1 MMGMGGGGGGGG
13 GGGLGGLAGAIAAA
27 QAARNA
33 GNSVHQALGMSNSA
47 KPGNGSTNGSSNP
60 GQFVPKMSGRE
71 MLGHANKARIA
82 GNQIHSALGMA
93 RPPAPGTPGHAPSPP
108 PPPPQGGGDFEGEV
122 VGGGRGMAGIDF
134 GELRRG
140 VGGMMGVGKS
150 MGGPVVRG
158 YGEKAGCES
167 GWLVWVVFKPSCLM
181 VGELR
186 LIDPG
191 EDVYR

>member
-1 MMGMGGGGGGGG
+1 MMGMMGGGGGGSGGGG

-33 GNSVHQALGMSNSA
+33 GNQVHQALGMSNSA
-47 KPGNGSTNGSSNP
+47 YNGAGSNKPGGGANP

-93 RPPAPGTPGHAPSPP
+93 RPPAPGTPSTPGHAPP
-108 PPPPQGGGDFEGEV
+108 PPPPPPPPGGYAPGDFEGEV
-122 VGGGRGMAGIDF
+122 IGGGRGMGGIDF
-134 GELRRG
+134 AELRRG

-150 MGGPVVRG
+150 MGAPVVRG
-158 YGEKAGCES
+158 YGEKAGCECA
-167 GWLVWVVFKPSCLM
+167 LPPSRSSARM
-181 VGELR
+181 K
-186 LIDPG
+186 
-191 EDVYR
+191 